1 MNTLEIILL
10 ILGVAAFFVSFF
22 LPEKTAKIS
31 EEELK
36 LGEQEIKKMVEQEM
50 TTVRD
55 KIEDVVDETINYS
68 VEKTER
74 SLERVSNEKIMAV
87 NEYSDTVLNEIH
99 RNHEEVMFLYDMLN
113 QKQKALKDTALQ
125 AQQTVKEV
133 RKEVREKVNE
143 TGEAVKKK
151 GKEERKEELEPLMF
165 EKVDVSQV
173 KQAPKKTA
181 GKKADIPSSKEKTPK
196 VTVQFDAG
204 GGKPN
209 SNEKILALHKEGKS
223 NMAIAKEL
231 GLGMGEVKLVID
243 LFEGM

>member
-10 ILGVAAFFVSFF
+10 IIGVIAFAVSFF
-22 LPEKTAKIS
+22 LPEKQAKIS

-36 LGEQEIKKMVEQEM
+36 LGEQEIKRMVEQEM

-55 KIEDVVDETINYS
+55 KIEDVVDETITYT
-68 VEKTER
+68 VDKTER

-125 AQQTVKEV
+125 AQQTAKEVKKEVKE
-133 RKEVREKVNE
+133 KADEA
-143 TGEAVKKK
+143 GEAVKKK
-151 GKEERKEELEPLMF
+151 VKEELKVELEPLML
-165 EKVDVSQV
+165 EKVDASQV
-173 KQAPKKTA
+173 KQAPKKATA
-181 GKKADIPSSKEKTPK
+181 KKADTPSSKEKVPK

-204 GGKPN
+204 GAKSN